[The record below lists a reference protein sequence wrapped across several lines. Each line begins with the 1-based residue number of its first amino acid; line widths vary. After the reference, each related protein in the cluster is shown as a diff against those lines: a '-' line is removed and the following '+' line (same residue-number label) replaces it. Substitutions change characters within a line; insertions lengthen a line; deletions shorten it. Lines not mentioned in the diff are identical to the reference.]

1 MVKPAIAIGAGAG
14 GLGVGLLILVL
25 VLLFQQRQRLSE
37 KDVDRALNDPSTTPG
52 ALSTRQTSAP
62 STALSGL
69 RNMLGSSNRLSNYN
83 VEPFMM
89 PGEEEPL
96 SRGSVSPIPDSVGRT
111 LSSDTSSFGA
121 QNQIYVLHHDSQSP
135 PVTIYHEDGTRIVEL
150 PPRYPASSS
159 GRSEGANEA
168 RARGGSRSDSRSDGE
183 RAEATVVQRILRQ
196 HRRPTVAKKPS
207 EGGLIE

>member
-25 VLLFQQRQRLSE
+25 VLFFQRRQRLS
-37 KDVDRALNDPSTTPG
+37 KRDVDGALNDPPTPG
-52 ALSTRQTSAP
+52 ALSTRQTPVP
-62 STALSGL
+62 STALGGL
-69 RNMLGSSNRLSNYN
+69 GNMLGSSNRLSNYN

-96 SRGSVSPIPDSVGRT
+96 SRGSVSPIPGSAGRT
-111 LSSDTSSFGA
+111 ISSDNSSFGA

-183 RAEATVVQRILRQ
+183 RAHATVAQRILRQ
-196 HRRPTVAKKPS
+196 HRRPTVSKKPS